1 MGRYRPGNRLLQ
13 GIVGLIELP
22 AANPIIAKILTVGAP
37 CRRESRLQT
46 VYALQG
52 APTERYQKLTSGEF
66 QKPHQIVIA
75 SCKSWGETNYQA
87 VSYATVG
94 QTC

>member
-1 MGRYRPGNRLLQ
+1 LNNWLHGFCYF
-13 GIVGLIELP
+13 II
-22 AANPIIAKILTVGAP
+22 PIIAKILNVGAA
-37 CRRESRLQT
+37 CRRESR
-46 VYALQG
+46 LQG

-75 SCKSWGETNYQA
+75 SCKTCAETNYQA

-94 QTC
+94 LSHEFWFVIG